1 MSTDPIDGERLRRVL
16 GAEELAPLRLRL
28 RARYERGTQSDEFTL
43 TDLAGHERRA
53 LAGLLGRRPAAAG
66 SMRLRRSELD
76 AALEHAGIAAS
87 LRQALEFLDGPL
99 SDRRAD
105 RAARQQSWDQ
115 ALSTAE
121 EPRLVALVAKVTG
134 AALLKRL
141 SGSDPERA
149 AVLLSEAAR
158 VISRLPARG
167 TSRAQLAAEVLG
179 DSHGLDNARPVAT
192 LVLRACANDP
202 AIDTVEAAGLQ
213 DAEESARERWARLGV
228 TVNELSLPALCL
240 NLPVLGNDVDHAA
253 GEPLHWSLRRLLRRP
268 PDWQVS
274 GRDVFVCENPNIVAI
289 AADRLGARCA
299 PLVCTDGM
307 PSAAQQ
313 TLLAQLAAAGA
324 RLRYH
329 GDFDRGGLLIGNFVM
344 REFGAQPWRFGTSDY
359 LAASTQHGIALRE
372 GKNVAAQWDPGLTSA
387 MADRGV
393 VVHEEGVAE
402 ILMMDLAVIDT
413 SGG

>member
-1 MSTDPIDGERLRRVL
+1 M
-16 GAEELAPLRLRL
+16 
-28 RARYERGTQSDEFTL
+28 
-43 TDLAGHERRA
+43 
-53 LAGLLGRRPAAAG
+53 
-66 SMRLRRSELD
+66 
-76 AALEHAGIAAS
+76 
-87 LRQALEFLDGPL
+87 
-99 SDRRAD
+99 
-105 RAARQQSWDQ
+105 
-115 ALSTAE
+115 STAE
-121 EPRLVALVAKVTG
+121 EPRLVALVAEVTG

-240 NLPVLGNDVDHAA
+240 NLPVRGNDVDHAA

-372 GKNVAAQWDPGLTSA
+372 GMNVAAQWDPGLTSA
-387 MADRGV
+387 MAERGI